1 MQLAKLKEL
10 TIESV
15 KVSGTG
21 TQDDWNTFHSCLA
34 DLMKEAA
41 VQYKEMKENDR

>member
-15 KVSGTG
+15 KVGGTG

-34 DLMKEAA
+34 ELLEEAA
-41 VQYKEMKENDR
+41 VQYKESGENE